1 MTQNDVTPTT
11 TAPGTQDEPP
21 TADRPNRSTE
31 GAGKPGPDR
40 SMEGA
45 GQSSP
50 NRSTDGAG
58 QGLDRGAG
66 SGHGAEHDDLAGS
79 ADASGA
85 GRATGATEANRAPGA
100 TVGTGAAGAPAR
112 PLRTRRL
119 PVHWAWFVAAVTFV
133 TIIGAAAFRSLP
145 GLLIDPLHRE
155 FDWSRG
161 TIGLAVSV
169 NLALYGLT
177 APFAAALM
185 DRFGIRRVVAVAL
198 TVIALGSGLTVWM
211 TAAWQL
217 LLCWGV
223 LVGLGSGSM
232 ALAFAATVTNRW
244 FIERRGLVTGI
255 LTAASASG
263 QLIFLPLLAW
273 IVEEHDWRPAA
284 VTVALA
290 ALAVV
295 PFVWLLLRDHPADVG
310 LKPFGSEVFV
320 EKPPPVP
327 GAARRAVKV
336 LLSAARTGPFWLLAG
351 TFAICGASTNGL
363 IQTHFVPAAHDHGMP
378 ITAAASLLAVI
389 GVFDVVGT
397 VASGWFT
404 DRFDARRLLAVYYA
418 LRGISLLF
426 LPMLLAFGGPS
437 VRPPMIFFIVF
448 YGLDW
453 VATVPPTLALCRE
466 HYGEDSAIVFGWVL
480 ASHQV
485 GAALIAFLGGV
496 ARDVFGSYD
505 MVWYASG
512 ALCAVAALMALVI
525 RKGRAMVPAVAG
537 A

>member
-1 MTQNDVTPTT
+1 MTQTT
-11 TAPGTQDEPP
+11 DAATDAVPAQDPGTDV
-21 TADRPNRSTE
+21 
-31 GAGKPGPDR
+31 
-40 SMEGA
+40 
-45 GQSSP
+45 
-50 NRSTDGAG
+50 
-58 QGLDRGAG
+58 
-66 SGHGAEHDDLAGS
+66 SG
-79 ADASGA
+79 
-85 GRATGATEANRAPGA
+85 RR
-100 TVGTGAAGAPAR
+100 R
-112 PLRTRRL
+112 RTR
-119 PVHWAWFVAAVTFV
+119 VHRAWFVAAVTFV

-145 GLLIDPLHRE
+145 GLLIDPLHDE
-155 FDWSRG
+155 FHWSRG

-185 DRFGIRRVVAVAL
+185 DRFGIRRVVALAL
-198 TVIALGSGLTVWM
+198 IVIAVGSGATVWM

-217 LLCWGV
+217 LLCWGL

-244 FIERRGLVTGI
+244 FTEKRGLVTGI

-263 QLIFLPLLAW
+263 QLIFLPILSW
-273 IVEEHDWRPAA
+273 IVSEHDWRPAA

-310 LKPFGSEVFV
+310 LKPYGATEFV

-336 LLSAARTGPFWLLAG
+336 LFSAARTGPFWLLAG

-363 IQTHFVPAAHDHGMP
+363 IQTHFVPAAHDHRMP

-397 VASGWFT
+397 IASGWFT
-404 DRFDARRLLAVYYA
+404 DRFDPRRLLAVYYA
-418 LRGISLLF
+418 LRGVSLLF
-426 LPMLLAFGGPS
+426 LPLLLGPS
-437 VRPPMIFFIVF
+437 VHPPMVFFIVF

-453 VATVPPTLALCRE
+453 VATVPPTIALCRDRF
-466 HYGEDSAIVFGWVL
+466 GDDSAIVFGWVL

-485 GAALIAFLGGV
+485 GAALVAFVGGV
-496 ARDVFGSYD
+496 VRDTFGEYD
-505 MVWYASG
+505 VMWYASG

-525 RKGRAMVPAVAG
+525 RRGAVPGKAVLAG
-537 A
+537 GAA

>member
-1 MTQNDVTPTT
+1 MLSDVTQTT
-11 TAPGTQDEPP
+11 
-21 TADRPNRSTE
+21 
-31 GAGKPGPDR
+31 
-40 SMEGA
+40 
-45 GQSSP
+45 
-50 NRSTDGAG
+50 
-58 QGLDRGAG
+58 
-66 SGHGAEHDDLAGS
+66 DLAAQPDPPEPS
-79 ADASGA
+79 APSTPVTSPAP
-85 GRATGATEANRAPGA
+85 RAPG
-100 TVGTGAAGAPAR
+100 R
-112 PLRTRRL
+112 
-119 PVHWAWFVAAVTFV
+119 VHRAWFVAVVTFV
-133 TIIGAAAFRSLP
+133 TIIGAAAFASLP
-145 GLLIDPLHRE
+145 GLLIEPLHTE

-161 TIGLAVSV
+161 TIGFAVSV

-198 TVIALGSGLTVWM
+198 TIISAGSVLTVWM

-217 LLCWGV
+217 VLYWGV

-244 FIERRGLVTGI
+244 FVARRGLVTGI
-255 LTAASASG
+255 LTAAGASG
-263 QLIFLPLLAW
+263 QLVFLPLLSW
-273 IVEEHDWRPAA
+273 LVEHHGWRPAA

-310 LKPFGSEVFV
+310 LPAYGAKTFVPKPA
-320 EKPPPVP
+320 PVT
-327 GAARRAVKV
+327 GAARRAVSV
-336 LLSAARTGPFWLLAG
+336 LFSAARTGPFWLLAG

-363 IQTHFVPAAHDHGMP
+363 VKTHFVPAAHDHGMP

-397 VASGWFT
+397 IASGWFT
-404 DRFDARRLLAVYYA
+404 DRFEARRLLAVYYA
-418 LRGISLLF
+418 LRGVSLLF
-426 LPMLLAFGGPS
+426 LPMLLAPS
-437 VRPPMIFFIVF
+437 VHPPMLFFIVF

-453 VATVPPTLALCRE
+453 VATVPPTIALCRE

-485 GAALIAFLGGV
+485 GAAVVAFAGGL

-505 MVWYASG
+505 VVWYASG
-512 ALCAVAALMALVI
+512 ALCAAAALMALVI
-525 RKGRAMVPAVAG
+525 RRRPVVAT
-537 A
+537 ATV

>member
-1 MTQNDVTPTT
+1 MTQTTETP
-11 TAPGTQDEPP
+11 ASAEEQKPVSDRVPG
-21 TADRPNRSTE
+21 
-31 GAGKPGPDR
+31 
-40 SMEGA
+40 
-45 GQSSP
+45 
-50 NRSTDGAG
+50 
-58 QGLDRGAG
+58 
-66 SGHGAEHDDLAGS
+66 
-79 ADASGA
+79 
-85 GRATGATEANRAPGA
+85 
-100 TVGTGAAGAPAR
+100 
-112 PLRTRRL
+112 RRRI
-119 PVHWAWFVAAVTFV
+119 HRAWFVAAVTFV

-145 GLLIDPLHRE
+145 GLLIDPLHQE
-155 FDWSRG
+155 FGWSRG
-161 TIGLAVSV
+161 TIGAAVSV

-198 TVIALGSGLTVWM
+198 TVISVGSLLTVWM

-217 LLCWGV
+217 LLYWGL

-244 FIERRGLVTGI
+244 FTERRGLVSGI

-263 QLIFLPLLAW
+263 QLIFLPLLSW
-273 IVEEHDWRPAA
+273 LVTRYDWRPAA

-310 LKPFGSEVFV
+310 QKPYGATEFV
-320 EKPPPVP
+320 PKPPPVQ
-327 GAARRAVKV
+327 GAARRTLRVLFSAV
-336 LLSAARTGPFWLLAG
+336 RTGPFWLLAG

-397 VASGWFT
+397 IASGWFT
-404 DRFDARRLLAVYYA
+404 DRFEPRRLLAVYYA

-426 LPMLLAFGGPS
+426 LPMLLAPS
-437 VRPPMIFFIVF
+437 VHPPMIFFIVF

-466 HYGEDSAIVFGWVL
+466 QYGDDSAIVFGWVL

-485 GAALIAFLGGV
+485 GAALVAFLGGM
-496 ARDVFGSYD
+496 ARDTFGSYD

-512 ALCAVAALMALVI
+512 ALCAAAALMALVI
-525 RKGRAMVPAVAG
+525 RRRPAVPAPAVPASVT

>member
-1 MTQNDVTPTT
+1 MSQTT
-11 TAPGTQDEPP
+11 DAVAPDGQQTAP
-21 TADRPNRSTE
+21 
-31 GAGKPGPDR
+31 
-40 SMEGA
+40 
-45 GQSSP
+45 
-50 NRSTDGAG
+50 
-58 QGLDRGAG
+58 
-66 SGHGAEHDDLAGS
+66 
-79 ADASGA
+79 
-85 GRATGATEANRAPGA
+85 APR
-100 TVGTGAAGAPAR
+100 PAR
-112 PLRTRRL
+112 RFHR
-119 PVHWAWFVAAVTFV
+119 AWFVAAVTFV

-145 GLLIDPLHRE
+145 GLLIEPLHDE
-155 FDWSRG
+155 FGWSRG
-161 TIGLAVSV
+161 TIGSAVSV

-198 TVIALGSGLTVWM
+198 TVIAAGAGLTVFM
-211 TAAWQL
+211 DSAWQL
-217 LLCWGV
+217 MLCWGL

-244 FIERRGLVTGI
+244 FTERRGLVTGI

-263 QLIFLPLLAW
+263 QLIFLPVLSWL
-273 IVEEHDWRPAA
+273 VEHHGWRPAA

-310 LKPFGSEVFV
+310 LAPYGSDTYV
-320 EKPPPVP
+320 EKPAPVP
-327 GAARRAVKV
+327 GAAARALKV
-336 LLSAARTGPFWLLAG
+336 LVQAVRTGPFWLLAG

-378 ITAAASLLAVI
+378 MTAAAGLLAVI
-389 GVFDVVGT
+389 GIFDVVGT
-397 VASGWFT
+397 VFSGWLT
-404 DRFDARRLLAVYYA
+404 DRFESRRLLATYYA

-426 LPMLLAFGGPS
+426 LPMLLAPS
-437 VRPPMIFFIVF
+437 IHPPMLFFIVF

-485 GAALIAFLGGV
+485 GAAVVAFLGGL
-496 ARDVFGSYD
+496 ARDAFGSYD
-505 MVWYASG
+505 MVWYGSG

-525 RKGRAMVPAVAG
+525 RRPGSGTRPAPLAEPAAV
-537 A
+537 

>member
-1 MTQNDVTPTT
+1 VTQT
-11 TAPGTQDEPP
+11 
-21 TADRPNRSTE
+21 
-31 GAGKPGPDR
+31 
-40 SMEGA
+40 
-45 GQSSP
+45 
-50 NRSTDGAG
+50 
-58 QGLDRGAG
+58 
-66 SGHGAEHDDLAGS
+66 
-79 ADASGA
+79 
-85 GRATGATEANRAPGA
+85 TEA
-100 TVGTGAAGAPAR
+100 AAVDQSPPR
-112 PLRTRRL
+112 PRRGRI
-119 PVHWAWFVAAVTFV
+119 HRAWFVAAVAFV
-133 TIIGAAAFRSLP
+133 TIIGAAAFRSVP
-145 GLLIDPLHRE
+145 GLLIDPLHEE
-155 FDWSRG
+155 FGWSRG
-161 TIGLAVSV
+161 TIGAAVSI

-198 TVIALGSGLTVWM
+198 TMIAIGSGLTVWM

-217 LLCWGV
+217 LLCWGL
-223 LVGLGSGSM
+223 LVGLGTGSM

-244 FIERRGLVTGI
+244 FTERRGLVTGI

-263 QLIFLPLLAW
+263 QLIFLPVLALM
-273 IVEEHDWRPAA
+273 VDAGNWRPAA

-310 LKPFGSEVFV
+310 VKPYGAKEFV
-320 EKPPPVP
+320 PKPPPAR
-327 GAARRAVKV
+327 GAARRAVTV
-336 LLSAARTGPFWLLAG
+336 LFSAARTGPFWLLAG

-378 ITAAASLLAVI
+378 VPAAASLLAVI

-397 VASGWFT
+397 IASGWLT
-404 DRFDARRLLAVYYA
+404 DRFESRRLLAVYYA

-426 LPMLLAFGGPS
+426 LPMLLASTVHPS
-437 VRPPMIFFIVF
+437 MLFFIVF

-453 VATVPPTLALCRE
+453 VATVPPTVALCRE

-485 GAALIAFLGGV
+485 GAALVAFLGGV
-496 ARDVFGSYD
+496 ARDVFGTYD

-512 ALCAVAALMALVI
+512 ALCAAAALMALVI
-525 RKGRAMVPAVAG
+525 RRQPAPPVVAVA
-537 A
+537 